1 MLIIWNI
8 FIFCALIGIIM
19 FIHKKYNK
27 SLLKSSFYGFGI
39 WIIFTSILLY
49 VGSSI
54 QYACMSDSEKYQK
67 HIQDSI
73 KLAKEDSIMKV
84 EKQKEMEYHKIN
96 RIESCAVVFLKSNL
110 DSPDSY
116 KEVDVNVFEK
126 DSLTNIYGVYIK
138 YRAKNRFNAEILTEN
153 TIYVLYEN
161 GKAIVIG
168 AE

>member
-1 MLIIWNI
+1 MLIIWNT

-19 FIHKKYNK
+19 LIHKKYNK
-27 SLLKSSFYGFGI
+27 SLLKSCFYGFGI

-49 VGSSI
+49 VGTSI

-84 EKQKEMEYHKIN
+84 EKQKEMEYHKRIS
-96 RIESCAVVFLKSNL
+96 IESAAVSFLKSNL

-116 KEVDVNVFEK
+116 KEVNVNVFKK
-126 DSLTNIYGVYIK
+126 DSLTNIYGVHIK
-138 YRAKNRFNAEILTEN
+138 YRAKNRFNAEILTDN
-153 TIYVLYEN
+153 TVYVLYEKN
-161 GKAIVIG
+161 KATVIG
-168 AE
+168 IE